1 MGSIKDAA
9 NSSYKMHISAH
20 KFFSFNAIVCYEL
33 QRTITHKTTPL
44 RVVRIFFQIVAHISR
59 RVLFWQCTARW
70 AEAKVITKF
79 FPIWQPL
86 KCLPPW
92 LWLIKNDF
100 LFAGYGNIVPI
111 TVQRRLF
118 CVLYVLIAISGTCF
132 TRKSIGDKITE
143 LFTKLITNRLLWEMR
158 FEKIT
163 SDSKSGAKSYVD
175 NDCGNCALSTT
186 INCSLAWFTWHTR
199 NAHISS
205 AFNLLSRLRVQLVLV
220 ITFRNLRTTLITHL
234 FFWRLLEQ

>member
-1 MGSIKDAA
+1 
-9 NSSYKMHISAH
+9 MHISVH
-20 KFFSFNAIVCYEL
+20 KFFSFNAIVCYVL
-33 QRTITHKTTPL
+33 QRKIIHKTTPL

-111 TVQRRLF
+111 TVQARLF
-118 CVLYVLIAISGTCF
+118 GVLYALIGMPWTCL

-186 INCSLAWFTWHTR
+186 INCSLASRFTWHTR
-199 NAHISS
+199 NGHISS

-234 FFWRLLEQ
+234 FF